1 MKYLKNFNQL
11 FESLNAEIENVA
23 HIMSSDDNAV
33 EYLKS
38 IDFFESHG
46 YEEDDFIILDNIY
59 DIIEIYKSVDDNIT
73 IHRAM
78 KAPSVEDIDFSQTGY
93 FWSFKRDGVGTYDAG
108 SSNDFNNK
116 WDSST
121 AKTIVL
127 TASTHKDNISWLD
140 TLVANA
146 IYGEEQSEC
155 YLTKGSDITIT
166 HIDDTELKNPIK
178 AKS

>member
-1 MKYLKNFNQL
+1 MKYLKTYNQL
-11 FESLNAEIENVA
+11 FESNNEVS
-23 HIMSSDDNAV
+23 HIMSDEDNAIS
-33 EYLKS
+33 YLKS

-46 YEEDDFIILDNIY
+46 FEEDDFMILDNIY

-108 SSNDFNNK
+108 SSNDFNKK

-121 AKTIVL
+121 EKTIVL
-127 TASTHKDNISWLD
+127 TATTHKDNISWLD
-140 TLVANA
+140 TLVSNA

-166 HIDDTELKNPIK
+166 HIDDNELKKPIK